1 MNSRER
7 ALRAL
12 RCEPTDRPPFDLI
25 EGAIWPELLDYF
37 RKRRGLG
44 DAASVIEFLDPD
56 FRWPTMPD
64 QARDPSEV
72 WDAFWRWIDDD
83 YRKGRARGPL
93 AGAQTVAEVE
103 AFGLPDPARW
113 SLDGL
118 AEKLEAARA
127 RWPDK
132 ALVYFC
138 PILPLFWTACEIF
151 GAEEALVKI
160 VAQPAVYEALISRLQ
175 EIDLEVLRKV
185 MPVIG
190 RFVDAV
196 YWWDDFASQE
206 DMLISPDL
214 WRRAF
219 KIRLGEQVEICRE
232 NGLHVLFHSC
242 GAVRP
247 VLPDLIDVGVSA
259 LAVFQT
265 TARGMDPESIAR
277 DLGGQLAFYG
287 GIDVQ
292 QLLSFGSPAQVA
304 AEVERNVRAFS
315 DCGGYIVANAHFG
328 LATIRGENIEA
339 MCEAARTAS
348 ASPV

>member
-1 MNSRER
+1 M
-7 ALRAL
+7 
-12 RCEPTDRPPFDLI
+12 
-25 EGAIWPELLDYF
+25 EGAVWPELQDYF
-37 RKRRGLG
+37 RARHGLEDG
-44 DAASVIEFLDPD
+44 AAVVEFLDPD
-56 FRWPTMPD
+56 FRWPTMPA

-72 WDAFWRWIDDD
+72 WDTFWRWIDQD

-103 AFGLPDPARW
+103 AYGLPDPARW
-113 SLDGL
+113 SLGGL
-118 AEKLEAARA
+118 AGQLAAARA

-138 PILPLFWTACEIF
+138 PILPLFWTSCEIF
-151 GAEEALVKI
+151 GAQEALLKI
-160 VAQPAVYEALISRLQ
+160 MSQPSVYEALIARLQ
-175 EIDLEVLRKV
+175 ELDLAILEKA
-185 MPVIG
+185 MPIVG
-190 RFVDAV
+190 QDADAV

-206 DMLISPDL
+206 SMLISPDL
-214 WRRAF
+214 WRRTF
-219 KIRLGEQVEICRE
+219 KAHLGEQVQVCRQ

-259 LAVFQT
+259 LAVLQT

-277 DLGGQLAFYG
+277 DYGGQLAFYG
-287 GIDVQ
+287 GMDVQ

-304 AEVERNVRAFS
+304 AQVGRNARAFS

-328 LATIRGENIEA
+328 LDTIRGENIEA
-339 MCEAARTAS
+339 MCQAARQYVA
-348 ASPV
+348 